1 MITIP
6 QTPITDISFKKWG
19 LKPIEDIDNDVSYYY
34 YILPLPKED
43 TKNNDLRPF
52 LISSANDEWKEF
64 GLNRG
69 EFIIRLFEIG
79 ELPPIKTEEEVELLY
94 NILTKKQLN
103 SKK

>member
-19 LKPIEDIDNDVSYYY
+19 LKPIEDIDNDVTYHYYV
-34 YILPLPKED
+34 IPLPKENHP
-43 TKNNDLRPF
+43 NNDMKPF

-69 EFIIRLFEIG
+69 EYIVRLFEIG
-79 ELPPIKTEEEVELLY
+79 ELPHLKTEQEVELLY
-94 NILTKKQLN
+94 NLLTKKQLN